1 MILADI
7 KEGSSY
13 LLGFLGVFSEGDLF
27 FIFLYRSIDPLEIN
41 TSNDIAVRI

>member
-1 MILADI
+1 MLAFLSTLCESFIMILADI

-27 FIFLYRSIDPLEIN
+27 FIFL
-41 TSNDIAVRI
+41 